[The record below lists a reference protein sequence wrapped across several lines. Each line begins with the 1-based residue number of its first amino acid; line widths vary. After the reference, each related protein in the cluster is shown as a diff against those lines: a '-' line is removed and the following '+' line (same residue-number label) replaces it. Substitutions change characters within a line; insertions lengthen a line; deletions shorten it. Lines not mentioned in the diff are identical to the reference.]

1 MGRIFALELSVQL
14 LHPVKACY
22 TAQYGVMYIAK
33 RTLKK
38 IQYGVA
44 YADCMTLGTDEL
56 ILGRAMHVQA
66 LAATSA

>member
-22 TAQYGVMYIAK
+22 TA
-33 RTLKK
+33 
-38 IQYGVA
+38 QYGVA